1 MSKSF
6 LVACMLLLVER
17 GDLDLDAPV
26 DRYIPSFGAPST
38 DVVTV
43 KMLLSNCS
51 GLPEDNG
58 WSDHNLDLPRAEFIT
73 LLRKGFQFTEPPGQT
88 YQCSNVAFTVASM
101 ILEIVSGERYE
112 AFLNREILEPLG
124 LDSTRYTDS
133 HADPVD
139 RGKVGVAAR

>member
-1 MSKSF
+1 MYDRSGVIAFAS
-6 LVACMLLLVER
+6 AAS
-17 GDLDLDAPV
+17 GDFD
-26 DRYIPSFGAPST
+26 APST

-88 YQCSNVAFTVASM
+88 YQYSNVAFTVASM

-112 AFLNREILEPLG
+112 TFLNREILEPLG